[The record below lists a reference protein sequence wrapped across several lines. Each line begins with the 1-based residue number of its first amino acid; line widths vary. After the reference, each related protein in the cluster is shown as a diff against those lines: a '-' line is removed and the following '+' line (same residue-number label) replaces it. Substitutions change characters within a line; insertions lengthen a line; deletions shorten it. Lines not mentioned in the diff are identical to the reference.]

1 MSKYHNQKTIIDNI
15 QFDSKME
22 AERYLLLKDME
33 KKGEITELELQPK
46 FKLQEGFR
54 YHGKS
59 ERAIFYIADFMYKD
73 TKRKIV
79 VEDVKGVMTKEFNIK
94 RKMFLYKYGD
104 KYHFRIVR

>member
-1 MSKYHNQKTIIDNI
+1 MSKYHNQKTIVDDI

-22 AERYLLLKDME
+22 AERYLILKDME
-33 KKGEITELELQPK
+33 KKGEIIELKLQPR

-54 YHGKS
+54 YQGKS

-73 TKRKIV
+73 KKGKIV

-94 RKMFLYKYGD
+94 RKMFLYQYGD
-104 KYHFRIVR
+104 EYDFRIVR